1 MNTELKSYRSGY
13 TLTEILVVL
22 GIIIAVATMSLPALI
37 PIMRGRH
44 LKNGSSMLSAA
55 LMNARMYAVT
65 YRMDTPLVL
74 AQWSN
79 FNDLGSADQT
89 YAYFATYGK
98 KGIEPYELPPFVQI
112 YPFAIDN
119 DAIISSSTA
128 PSYLQEVAGATNNYV
143 LATFRSDG
151 SALGDAVRFYVVD
164 LRTVDVTQTTAWGAN
179 GDWFDGAEA
188 NGTLRGDW
196 QYRAVKL
203 NPITGRVSS
212 IDPDQQ

>member
-1 MNTELKSYRSGY
+1 
-13 TLTEILVVL
+13 
-22 GIIIAVATMSLPALI
+22 
-37 PIMRGRH
+37 
-44 LKNGSSMLSAA
+44 
-55 LMNARMYAVT
+55 MNARMYAVT

-74 AQWSN
+74 TQWSN
-79 FNDLGSADQT
+79 FNDLGAADQT
-89 YAYFATYGK
+89 HAYFATYGK

-112 YPFAIDN
+112 YPFAIDDN
-119 DAIISSSTA
+119 AIISSSTP
-128 PSYLQEVAGATNNYV
+128 PSALQQVAGATNNYHV

-151 SALGDAVRFYVVD
+151 SALGSAVRFYVVD

-179 GDWFDGAEA
+179 GDWFDGDEA

-212 IDPDQQ
+212 IDPDQP

>member
-1 MNTELKSYRSGY
+1 MRVKFKSFRAAY

-44 LKNGSSMLSAA
+44 LKSGSSMLSAA

-79 FNDLGSADQT
+79 FNDLGAADQT

-98 KGIEPYELPPFVQI
+98 EGIEPYELPPFVQI
-112 YPFAIDN
+112 YPFKIDD
-119 DAIISSSTA
+119 DAIKSSPTA
-128 PSYLQEVAGATNNYV
+128 PSSLDGAGIPNNYK

-151 SALGDAVRFYVVD
+151 SALGNAIRFYVVD
-164 LRTVDVTQTTAWGAN
+164 LRSVDVTQTVEWSASTN
-179 GDWFDGAEA
+179 WFDADA
-188 NGTLRGDW
+188 DDGTGRSEW
-196 QYRAVKL
+196 RYRAVKL
-203 NPITGRVSS
+203 NPVTGRVSA
-212 IDPDQQ
+212 IDPEQP